1 MGTRRIWD
9 RDIEVFPIKDVS
21 PTSWKNVFNTSTGR
35 YGWITDGMEAA
46 ARAGYPYFVW
56 SGWVYVTS
64 GPNAGQHA
72 GVMEKEVV

>member
-9 RDIEVFPIKDVS
+9 RDIEVFPIPGVS

-35 YGWITDGMEAA
+35 YGWVSDGMQTAA
-46 ARAGYPYFVW
+46 WAGYPYFVW

-64 GPNAGQHA
+64 GPNAGLHA
-72 GVMEKEVV
+72 GVMESEVV